1 MDMRNALRKGRLVGA
16 LLGTMALLVLG
27 LVPGPV
33 SAQAS
38 TSPYCGG
45 WLGPSHWCGGAPRW
59 LYQNYGW
66 GDQAGVCVATNR
78 GGELYCVG
86 GANQGVYSANAGS
99 NIWAEPIIVN
109 PAGFNNYVHG
119 VSLTH

>member
-1 MDMRNALRKGRLVGA
+1 MHDVLKKGRLVGA
-16 LLGTMALLVLG
+16 LLGTMALLALG
-27 LVPGPV
+27 LILGPV

-45 WLGPSHWCGGAPRW
+45 VLAPSQWCHGAARW

-66 GDQAGVCVATNR
+66 ADNAGVCVALSPR
-78 GGELYCVG
+78 SELYCVG
-86 GANQGVYSANAGS
+86 SANTGVYSANAGS
-99 NIWAEPIIVN
+99 NIWVEPVIVN
-109 PAGFNNYVHG
+109 PAGYNNYVHG